1 MAGPPWLVAAR
12 REAGAQ
18 LAALAWPAEAEED
31 WRYSGID
38 RFDPDRFA
46 PVVSE
51 GDGEDVE
58 AAQALARQWAEALGP
73 AVATVVT
80 LDGRLVVASGS
91 LAEVDGGFDGE
102 GPAAGLQV
110 RSGLRSAVPLR
121 RAAALGPGDPP
132 DAFGVLHRAFSADP
146 VLVGVGNGRQVEGL
160 VLVVH
165 AIRQAPLE
173 GVGRAV
179 FPELRVEVGEGARLG
194 LVEVLASLPPG
205 GPAASTGASR
215 NGSAVPDVAE
225 GERPV
230 PGQRGA
236 ARPGT
241 DHEVAVWSGPPGGPL
256 AVLVSGWQ
264 VAAGGQLDYGGIQ
277 ALDRSASAVVF
288 QASGV
293 ERDGRLRALTAATGA
308 GWARVRTDAAVL
320 GQGARSEL
328 LAGFLAQGR
337 QVLDFRTFQD
347 HQAPFGESELLFKG
361 AVGDRARSVYS
372 GLIRVRRGA
381 RGTNAYQTNH
391 NLVLAEGAR
400 ADSVPNLDIE
410 ENDVRCS
417 HASTVGPI
425 DEEQRYYLAC
435 RGIEPAV
442 ADRLVVRGFFGD
454 LVSRAPIATVGAW
467 LDRTVAA
474 RLGQAERE
482 EGR

>member
-1 MAGPPWLVAAR
+1 VAAR

-18 LAALAWPAEAEED
+18 LAAIAWPAEAEED

-46 PVVSE
+46 PVVTE
-51 GDGEDVE
+51 DEVGDAE
-58 AAQALARQWAEALGP
+58 AAVALARQWADALGP
-73 AVATVVT
+73 VAATVVT
-80 LDGRLVVASGS
+80 LDGRLVGASGA
-91 LAEVDGGFDGE
+91 LAAVAGGFDGE

-110 RSGLRSAVPLR
+110 RSGLRSAAPLR

-146 VLVGVGNGRQVEGL
+146 VLVGLGGGRQVEGL

-165 AIRQAPLE
+165 VVAQAPL
-173 GVGRAV
+173 GGLGRAV

-205 GPAASTGASR
+205 HSPSSTGVAREGSAAFDRAVSDRAVSDRAAS
-215 NGSAVPDVAE
+215 
-225 GERPV
+225 
-230 PGQRGA
+230 
-236 ARPGT
+236 
-241 DHEVAVWSGPPGGPL
+241 DHEVAVWAAPPGGPL

-264 VAAGGQLDYGGIQ
+264 VGAGGQLDYGGIQ
-277 ALDRSASAVVF
+277 ALDASASAVVF

-308 GWARVRTDAAVL
+308 GWARVRTDAAVF
-320 GQGARSEL
+320 GPGARSEL
-328 LAGFLAQGR
+328 LAGFVAQGR

-361 AVGDRARSVYS
+361 AVGDRARSVNS

-391 NLVLAEGAR
+391 NLVLSEGAR

-435 RGIEPAV
+435 RGIEPVV

-454 LVSRAPIATVGAW
+454 LVSRAPIGAVGAW